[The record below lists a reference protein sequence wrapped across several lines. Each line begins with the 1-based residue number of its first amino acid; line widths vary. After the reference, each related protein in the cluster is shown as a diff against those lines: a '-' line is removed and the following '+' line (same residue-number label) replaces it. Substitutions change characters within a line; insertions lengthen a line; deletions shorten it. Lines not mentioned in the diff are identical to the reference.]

1 MKTTLLPGLVLGAT
15 LAASPALAE
24 QPAAPAPVGPVALT
38 DAQLDQVVGG
48 DATCENCSGS
58 SASNNEN
65 TNANANINDNEASGI
80 ELSITDLVNVS
91 LGL

>member
-48 DATCENCSGS
+48 DATCTDCSGS

-65 TNANANINDNEASGI
+65 TNANANVNTNTASGI
-80 ELSITDLVNVS
+80 TLTLEDLVD